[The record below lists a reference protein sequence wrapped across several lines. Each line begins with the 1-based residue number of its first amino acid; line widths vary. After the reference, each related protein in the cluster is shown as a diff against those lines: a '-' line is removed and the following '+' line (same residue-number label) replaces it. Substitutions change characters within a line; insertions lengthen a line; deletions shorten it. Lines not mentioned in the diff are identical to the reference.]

1 MIKVKDIIKKFP
13 PDKLALDNISFEV
26 LPGEICGYI
35 GTNGAGKS
43 TTVKILTS
51 TIQPDSGVAEVCG
64 LDVLKN
70 QTEVKSIV
78 GYVPETGNL
87 FNPLSP
93 VEFLDF
99 SAKIRGLEKSVSI
112 KRIEYFSSLFDF
124 SEFLD
129 KPIGTLSKG
138 NKQKVLIT
146 AALIHNPEVIILDE
160 PLNGLDANSIFIFQ
174 DMITKFSLKGKTII
188 YCSHLLK
195 TIEEIST
202 KIIIL
207 ESGRILFDK
216 KSSELKKNKDFSS
229 LENLF
234 MELSSD
240 SNRKTFEYA
249 EAFG

>member
-1 MIKVKDIIKKFP
+1 MIKVIDIVKKYP
-13 PDKLALDNISFEV
+13 PGKLALDGISFEV

-35 GTNGAGKS
+35 GANGAGKS

-51 TIQPDSGVAEVCG
+51 TIQPDSGTAKVCG
-64 LDVLKN
+64 YDVLKN
-70 QTEVKSIV
+70 QIEIKSIV
-78 GYVPETGNL
+78 GYVPESGNL

-93 VEFLDF
+93 LEFLDF
-99 SAKIRGLEKSVSI
+99 SSKIRGIEKSMV
-112 KRIEYFSSLFDF
+112 RRRVEYFSSLLDF
-124 SEFLD
+124 SEFLE
-129 KPIGTLSKG
+129 KPIGILSKG

-146 AALIHNPEVIILDE
+146 AALIHNPEVVILDE

-174 DMITKFSLKGKTII
+174 DMISKLALQGKTII

-195 TIEEIST
+195 TVEEIST

-207 ESGRILFDK
+207 ESGKILFDK
-216 KSSELKKNKDFSS
+216 KSSELKESKDFSG

-234 MELSSD
+234 LELSSE

>member
-1 MIKVKDIIKKFP
+1 MIRVKDIIKKFP
-13 PDKLALDNISFEV
+13 PDKIALDKISFEIS
-26 LPGEICGYI
+26 PGEICGYI

-43 TTVKILTS
+43 TTVKILCS
-51 TIQPDSGVAEVCG
+51 IIQQDSGVAEVCG
-64 LDVLKN
+64 LNVIMNSN
-70 QTEVKSIV
+70 QIKSIV
-78 GYVPETGNL
+78 GYVPESGNL

-93 VEFLDF
+93 IEFLYF
-99 SAKIRGLEKSVSI
+99 SAKIRGIEEAVS
-112 KRIEYFSSLFDF
+112 KRRIEYFSYLFDF

-146 AALIHNPEVIILDE
+146 SALIHNPEVIILDE

-174 DMITKFSLKGKTII
+174 DMITKFSKKGKTII

-195 TIEEIST
+195 TVEEIST

-207 ESGRILFDK
+207 ESGKIVLNK
-216 KSSELKKNKDFSS
+216 NTSELKKSKDFSG

-234 MELSSD
+234 IELSTE

-249 EAFG
+249 EAYN

>member
-1 MIKVKDIIKKFP
+1 MIKVKNIIKKFP
-13 PDKLALDNISFEV
+13 PDKLALDEISFEV

-51 TIQPDSGVAEVCG
+51 TIQPDSGFAEVCG
-64 LDVLKN
+64 LDVMKN
-70 QTEVKSIV
+70 HSEIKSIV

-87 FNPLSP
+87 FNPLSIL
-93 VEFLDF
+93 EFLVF
-99 SAKIRGLEKSVSI
+99 SAKIRRIDKSVAL

-129 KPIGTLSKG
+129 KPIGTISKG

-146 AALIHNPEVIILDE
+146 AAFIHNPKVIILDE

-174 DMITKFSLKGKTII
+174 DMISKFSIEGKTII

-207 ESGRILFDK
+207 ESGKILFEK
-216 KSSELKKNKDFSS
+216 KTSELKEIKDFSG

-234 MELSSD
+234 MEISSD
-240 SNRKTFEYA
+240 PTRKIFDYE